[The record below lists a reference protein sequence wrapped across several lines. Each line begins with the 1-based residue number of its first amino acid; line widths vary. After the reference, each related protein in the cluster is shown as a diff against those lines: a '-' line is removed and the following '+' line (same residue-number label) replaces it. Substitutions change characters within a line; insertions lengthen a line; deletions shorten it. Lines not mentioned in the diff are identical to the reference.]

1 MEGVVA
7 DLENENELLSQ
18 KILSLESKTKE
29 LIQKLS
35 KLQVSNKEYEYN
47 LYVTEEELS
56 RQFVTQMLRRATR
69 SP

>member
-1 MEGVVA
+1 MQKKEAALEGVVA

-47 LYVTEEELS
+47 LYVAEEELS
-56 RQFVTQMLRRATR
+56 MQFAT
-69 SP
+69 